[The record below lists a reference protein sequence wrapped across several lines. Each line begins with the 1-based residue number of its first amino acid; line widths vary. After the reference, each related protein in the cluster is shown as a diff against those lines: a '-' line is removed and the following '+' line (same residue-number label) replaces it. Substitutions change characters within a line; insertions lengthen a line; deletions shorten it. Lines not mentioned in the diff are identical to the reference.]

1 MGRPSSERSWR
12 IEREGKWRSSA
23 HCLPSCAVSCFLFLR
38 HPIAEIYRPRCLQP
52 SWYRDAVVL
61 IGYTERLEQL
71 YIDNRIPEM
80 APIFELIAERFN
92 DLEYMATR
100 QNVMVELPPRLE
112 RRLRS
117 KTRLFKFSYDNHGR
131 LLDCDLCIFI

>member
-1 MGRPSSERSWR
+1 MEIVRRLPADLR
-12 IEREGKWRSSA
+12 GKI
-23 HCLPSCAVSCFLFLR
+23 FLFLR
-38 HPIAEIYRPRCLQP
+38 HPVAEIYRPIWLQP
-52 SWYRDAVVL
+52 SWYRDAIVL

-80 APIFELIAERFN
+80 APIFELIAERLN
-92 DLEYMATR
+92 HLEYMATR

-117 KTRLFKFSYDNHGR
+117 KTRLFKSLYDNHGR
-131 LLDCDLCIFI
+131 LLDCDLCIYV